1 MPTSATGTSAIDRS
15 ARRARGF
22 TLLEILVVLAIIGVV
37 TAGVLLSI
45 NLTGH
50 DPALHTASRRL
61 AALMRYARSEAEL
74 QTRDYGLVFDAH
86 GYRFVTYAVR
96 HNEWRPVSEDQS
108 LRPRVLPAGVEVK
121 VIVDGRTV
129 KLAEKFPAKDE
140 ALAPQ
145 VMLYS
150 SGDLSSFSITLWRH
164 GEPQKGFVIRPNR
177 RGRIVEHS
185 LEAAHAS

>member
-1 MPTSATGTSAIDRS
+1 MPTSATGTSATDRS

-22 TLLEILVVLAIIGVV
+22 TLLEILVVLAIIGVIS
-37 TAGVLLSI
+37 AGVLLSL

-74 QTRDYGLVFDAH
+74 ETRDYGVVFDAH

-96 HNEWRPVSEDQS
+96 RNEWRSVSEDQS
-108 LRPRVLPAGVEVK
+108 LRPRVLPAGVQLK
-121 VIVDGRTV
+121 VIVDCRSV
-129 KLAEKFPAKDE
+129 KLPQKFPAKS

-164 GEPQKGFVIRPNR
+164 GRRHKGFVIRPNR
-177 RGRIVEHS
+177 RGRILEHS
-185 LEAAHAS
+185 LAAAHP

>member
-45 NLTGH
+45 DLTGH
-50 DPALHTASRRL
+50 DPALHTAARRL

-74 QTRDYGLVFDAH
+74 QTRDYGVVFDRH
-86 GYRFVTYAVR
+86 GYQFVTYAVR
-96 HNEWRPVSEDQS
+96 RNEWRPVREDQS
-108 LRPRVLPAGVEVK
+108 LRPRALPAGVAVK
-121 VIVDGRTV
+121 IVVDGRIV
-129 KLAEKFPAKDE
+129 KLPKNLRPHHG

-150 SGDLSSFSITLWRH
+150 SGDLSSFSVTLWRH
-164 GEPQKGFVIRPNR
+164 GDAHQRLVIQPNR
-177 RGRIVEHS
+177 RGRIVEQPRA
-185 LEAAHAS
+185 AAHHP